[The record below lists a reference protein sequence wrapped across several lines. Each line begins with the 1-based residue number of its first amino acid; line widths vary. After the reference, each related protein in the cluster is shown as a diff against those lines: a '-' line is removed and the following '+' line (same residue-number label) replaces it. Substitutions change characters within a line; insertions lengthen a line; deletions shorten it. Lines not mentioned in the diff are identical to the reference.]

1 MCILEKLYRY
11 SLKRKSEINK
21 GYSLRDYIFL
31 QKRKAYDFSKGSCTN
46 IGELEPYTRIFYIYK
61 INKLYNTIG
70 SINLK
75 RKNKHKKILSLKEKH
90 FEESYT
96 QTPII

>member
-1 MCILEKLYRY
+1 MRILGKLYRY

-21 GYSLRDYIFL
+21 GYYLRDYTSL
-31 QKRKAYDFSKGSCTN
+31 QKIKAYNFSKGSCTN
-46 IGELEPYTRIFYIYK
+46 IGELEPYTGIFYIYK
-61 INKLYNTIG
+61 INKLYNTTIG

-90 FEESYT
+90 FEKLRN
-96 QTPII
+96 